1 MLFLVDSWESTM
13 AFAISS
19 LLVSVLLFVAIRR
32 YKIPLQFRLLVIG
45 LGILIGDFLVL
56 AHYYSNNGYV
66 GFDLF
71 FMSLIGAGK
80 TVSLGIPYKDI
91 RETLTFHGETA
102 LKIVFCIFSILTP
115 LLWCNFIMIVY
126 FVIKTIF
133 NNSKK

>member
-56 AHYYSNNGYV
+56 AHYYSNNGDV

-91 RETLTFHGETA
+91 METLTFHGETA